1 LWSREGEPVSLNRFA
16 LLAILLYGLL
26 TALADSTHAVL
37 ISPLLIFILVLL
49 SRSSEFWNAG

>member
-1 LWSREGEPVSLNRFA
+1 MKLKPISVNHFA
-16 LLAILLYGLL
+16 LLAIPLDCLL

-37 ISPLLIFILVLL
+37 ISPLLIFILVSL